1 MSAAA
6 TKAPPMD
13 TRKPIFKL
21 SVIAV
26 INIGNSTDKMV
37 HLALTGPH
45 DVFQVEIVWW
55 VVLRTLDRQSVMII
69 DS

>member
-1 MSAAA
+1 MSPEA

-13 TRKPIFKL
+13 TRSPIFKL

-26 INIGNSTDKMV
+26 INICNSISNKMV

-45 DVFQVEIVWW
+45 DAFQMEIVWW
-55 VVLRTLDRQSVMII
+55 VVL
-69 DS
+69 